1 MGRARA
7 AFETWFGAGD
17 RRAPRR
23 CLALTGPRALAL
35 AALALAPAACE
46 DGTRTDSDETI
57 QTSLTIDPLAFLGD
71 VRCSNEP
78 GAIRSYVATL
88 TDESATGGPVTLASS
103 PPIPCSSRVSFTFV
117 VAGHEYTA
125 RIDGYEQFAEELT
138 PVGDETSGSRHMLL
152 DGAPVAP
159 RWTWACPGPDA
170 TDAADKLVAATGVNV
185 VVQGCAPL
193 TGPTDPA
200 SAAIVIDPA
209 SALGALRCDGD
220 GGAIASF
227 DVVPQDGGLAP
238 VLGVGC
244 PPSQPVVYD
253 LGVDPGRAYSF
264 RLEAKDAAGDLLF
277 GSSCFAAA
285 SKGVTVTATCDP
297 LSSTGAL
304 ELDLGA
310 LLAAEDL
317 ACGAGASTYTATLP
331 LPQGD
336 QPGSGDDQPGSGDDQ
351 PGSGDDQPGTNEEL
365 RVGPVP
371 CGNRA
376 LLSALAPGA
385 YEASVQVLDARGAS
399 VLSAACSGEVR
410 PGATTRA
417 TCVRV
422 ASPAQP

>member
-7 AFETWFGAGD
+7 ALETWFGAGD

-23 CLALTGPRALAL
+23 RLALTGRRALAL
-35 AALALAPAACE
+35 AALAALAACE
-46 DGTRTDSDETI
+46 EGTRVNDDEQTI
-57 QTSLTIDPLAFLGD
+57 QTSITIDPLAFLGD

-125 RIDGYEQFAEELT
+125 RIDGYEQYAEELT

-170 TDAADKLVAATGVNV
+170 ADAADKLVAATGVNV

-193 TGPTDPA
+193 SRPDESA
-200 SAAIVIDPA
+200 SAAIMIDPA

-227 DVVPQDGGLAP
+227 DVVPQGGALAP

-244 PPSQPVVYD
+244 PPAEPVVYD

-264 RLEAKDAAGDLLF
+264 RLEAKDAAGDLVF
-277 GSSCFAAA
+277 GSSCFAAT
-285 SKGVTVTATCDP
+285 SKGITVTATCDP
-297 LSSTGAL
+297 LSATGAL

-310 LLAAEDL
+310 LLADEDL

-336 QPGSGDDQPGSGDDQ
+336 QPGSSDDQPGSGDDQ
-351 PGSGDDQPGTNEEL
+351 SGAEK
-365 RVGPVP
+365 RHVGPVP
-371 CGNRA
+371 CGDRA
-376 LLSALAPGA
+376 LLSALVPGA
-385 YEASVQVLDARGAS
+385 YEASVEVLDAGGGS

-417 TCVRV
+417 ACVRV
-422 ASPAQP
+422 EPPAQP

>member
-23 CLALTGPRALAL
+23 RLALTGRRALAL
-35 AALALAPAACE
+35 AALAALTACE
-46 DGTRTDSDETI
+46 DGSAADNDEQAI

-88 TDESATGGPVTLASS
+88 TDESAAGGPVSLASS
-103 PPIPCSSRVSFTFV
+103 PPVPCSSRVSFTFV
-117 VAGHEYTA
+117 VEGHEYTA
-125 RIDGYEQFAEELT
+125 RIDGYEQYAEELT
-138 PVGDETSGSRHMLL
+138 PLGDETSGSRHMLL

-170 TDAADKLVAATGVNV
+170 ADDADKLVAATGVNV

-193 TGPTDPA
+193 TGSTDPA

-220 GGAIASF
+220 AIASF
-227 DVVPQDGGLAP
+227 DIVPEDGALAP

-244 PPSQPVVYD
+244 PPAEPVVYD
-253 LGVDPGRAYSF
+253 LGVAPGRAYSF
-264 RLEAKDAAGDLLF
+264 RLEAKDAAGALLF

-285 SKGVTVTATCDP
+285 SKGITVTATCDA
-297 LSSTGAL
+297 LSATGAL

-310 LLAAEDL
+310 LLADEDL
-317 ACGAGASTYTATLP
+317 ACGAGASTYTATVLP
-331 LPQGD
+331 PQGD
-336 QPGSGDDQPGSGDDQ
+336 QSGA
-351 PGSGDDQPGTNEEL
+351 EEL
-365 RVGPVP
+365 QVGPVP
-371 CGNRA
+371 CGDRA
-376 LLSALAPGA
+376 LLSALVPGA
-385 YEASVQVLDARGAS
+385 YQARVEVRDAGGGTPVRDAGGGTPVLYAD
-399 VLSAACSGEVR
+399 CSGEVR

-417 TCVRV
+417 ACVRGEP
-422 ASPAQP
+422 PAQP

>member
-1 MGRARA
+1 M
-7 AFETWFGAGD
+7 ETWFGAGRRGASPLARALIG
-17 RRAPRR
+17 RRA
-23 CLALTGPRALAL
+23 LTL
-35 AALALAPAACE
+35 AALALAACQEGSGGAA
-46 DGTRTDSDETI
+46 DDDQPI

-88 TDESATGGPVTLASS
+88 TDESAPGGPFTLASS

-125 RIDGYEQFAEELT
+125 RIDGYEQYAEELT
-138 PVGDETSGSRHMLL
+138 PVGDETSGSRHMLV

-170 TDAADKLVAATGVNV
+170 AEDADKLVAATGVNV

-193 TGPTDPA
+193 TGPAEPA

-209 SALGALRCDGD
+209 SALGALGCDGDDD

-227 DVVPQDGGLAP
+227 DVVPQDGALAP
-238 VLGVGC
+238 ALGVGC
-244 PPSQPVVYD
+244 PPAEPVVYD
-253 LGVDPGRAYSF
+253 LGVDPGRAYLF

-285 SKGVTVTATCDP
+285 SAGVTVTATCDP
-297 LSSTGAL
+297 LSATGAL
-304 ELDLGA
+304 ELDLAA
-310 LLAAEDL
+310 LLAGEDL
-317 ACGAGASTYTATLP
+317 ACGAGAATYRATVP
-331 LPQGD
+331 LPGGDPPGPEGD
-336 QPGSGDDQPGSGDDQ
+336 QPG
-351 PGSGDDQPGTNEEL
+351 TEAL
-365 RVGPVP
+365 HVGPVP
-371 CGNRA
+371 CGDRA
-376 LLSALAPGA
+376 LLSTLAPGA
-385 YEASVQVLDARGAS
+385 YEAAVEVLDAAGAP

-417 TCVRV
+417 ACAPR
-422 ASPAQP
+422 